1 MEHKKKILTDFNT
14 VLDEFIEK
22 MILQFP
28 EESKLKSYK
37 SAYNVT
43 KMYDKSMPIKVA
55 MGGMLPFKTQ
65 IKDRDEDFFKS
76 RETFLEKAVVASSFS
91 NDLGLV
97 NYWDNLSE
105 NSKTAIW
112 EYIQTLFV
120 LGEMYINNDS
130 EVMNKIHRIYNNFSF
145 SDSIDVIEKN
155 NTFTEEFIN
164 KINK

>member
-97 NYWDNLSE
+97 NRESPKYQIELEIKNRN
-105 NSKTAIW
+105 NST
-112 EYIQTLFV
+112 ELLYSQ
-120 LGEMYINNDS
+120 INN
-130 EVMNKIHRIYNNFSF
+130 ILI
-145 SDSIDVIEKN
+145 SILSL
-155 NTFTEEFIN
+155 IN
-164 KINK
+164 S